1 MLKYHKILSQP
12 SETKTAK
19 FEHYLTLGSHQSCIS
34 IPPILSFSH
43 VTLYPE
49 ARFIVNQ

>member
-19 FEHYLTLGSHQSCIS
+19 FEHFLTLGSHQSS
-34 IPPILSFSH
+34 INLQPLLSFSYA
-43 VTLYPE
+43 TLYP
-49 ARFIVNQ
+49 